1 MRKENKM
8 TSNLCN
14 NEIISPSPVGE
25 GRGGV
30 CYCIMASAFLIVSGV
45 GFGIAGFCVPPVGS
59 ISESVL
65 FLTAQCFVMGGS
77 FVGLDAIFLQRIS
90 QLKNHETREK
100 GKDAPHLEESV

>member
-1 MRKENKM
+1 MRK
-8 TSNLCN
+8 SD
-14 NEIISPSPVGE
+14 
-25 GRGGV
+25 
-30 CYCIMASAFLIVSGV
+30 YCIMASAFLIVSGV

-77 FVGLDAIFLQRIS
+77 FVGLDAVLLRALN

-100 GKDAPHLEESV
+100 RKDASHPQENL